1 MADLLVATFYKF
13 VRLPDAESVRDHLQV
28 QCEKNGLC
36 GTVLL
41 AEEGINGTLAGPEAG
56 LRSFLSE
63 LRRDPRLT
71 DLDVKESWS
80 AEPPFKRLKVR
91 IKPEIV
97 TMGVPE
103 VDPPSQAGTYV
114 EPRDWNALISDPSV
128 RVVDTRNDYEV
139 EIGTFEGAVDPRIES
154 FGQLPEWADQELLNE
169 SSGDRPE
176 KVAMFCTGGIRC
188 EKSTAYLRARGF
200 DQVFHL
206 KGGIL
211 RYLEEIPE
219 EESLWRGQCF
229 VFDERVS
236 VGHGLKQGSYTLCP
250 NCGRAVADQ
259 ACVCATSEGDSAAST
274 GG

>member
-1 MADLLVATFYKF
+1 MADWRIATFYKF
-13 VRLPDAESVRDHLQV
+13 VRLPDAEPVRDRLRVLAEQA
-28 QCEKNGLC
+28 GLR

-56 LRSFLSE
+56 LRDVLSE
-63 LRRDPRLT
+63 LRRDPRLA
-71 DLDVKESWS
+71 DLEVKESWS
-80 AEPPFKRLKVR
+80 AEPPFKRLRVR
-91 IKPEIV
+91 VKPEIV
-97 TMGVPE
+97 TMGVAE

-154 FGQLPEWADQELLNE
+154 FGQLPEWADQELLDE
-169 SSGDRPE
+169 SSGPRPE

-188 EKSTAYLRARGF
+188 EKSTAYLRSRGF

-211 RYLEEIPE
+211 RYLQEIPE
-219 EESLWRGQCF
+219 QESLWRGQCF
-229 VFDERVS
+229 VFDGRVS
-236 VGHGLKQGSYTLCP
+236 VGHGLKQGPYKLCP
-250 NCGRAVADQ
+250 SCGRAIADQ
-259 ACVCATSEGDSAAST
+259 VCVCSETDPSSR
-274 GG
+274 